1 MSCDESVTTGIHN
14 NLHNVEKAFTFSFVF
29 TPTIMPPFGQG
40 VDADSVRALF
50 IAGMC
55 TAAIAETHGVGQRRV
70 QQLVA
75 DLRPEPLAEP
85 DDEEL
90 SALISD
96 RS

>member
-1 MSCDESVTTGIHN
+1 
-14 NLHNVEKAFTFSFVF
+14 
-29 TPTIMPPFGQG
+29 MPQHG

-50 IAGMC
+50 NAGMC
-55 TAAIAETHGVGQRRV
+55 TAAIAATHGVGQRRV

-90 SALISD
+90 SALIIHQQRRLGSSYGTQMMEGALYED
-96 RS
+96 THSYIVRGGEF